1 MFLECSPTASF
12 CPLPPSRG
20 RVRER
25 GIMATEFA
33 RQLRRDMTD
42 AERCVWKHLRAHR
55 FAGEKFRRQVPIGPY
70 IVDFVSH
77 RSRLVVELDGGQHAL
92 QVEQDR
98 ERTRWLEGRGYRV
111 IRFWNNQVLTETEPV
126 LEAIALS
133 LTPSP

>member
-1 MFLECSPTASF
+1 
-12 CPLPPSRG
+12 
-20 RVRER
+20 
-25 GIMATEFA
+25 MATEFA

-92 QVEQDR
+92 QVVQDR
-98 ERTRWLEGRGYRV
+98 ERTRWLEGRGYCV
-111 IRFWNNQVLTETEPV
+111 IRFWNNQVLTETEQV
-126 LEAIALS
+126 LEAIALA